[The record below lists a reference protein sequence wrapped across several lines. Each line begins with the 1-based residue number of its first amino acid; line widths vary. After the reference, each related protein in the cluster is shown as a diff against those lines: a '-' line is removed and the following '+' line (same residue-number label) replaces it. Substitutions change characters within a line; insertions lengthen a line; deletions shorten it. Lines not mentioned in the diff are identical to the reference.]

1 MPHRQG
7 IGAIYG
13 IVTEDG
19 APARKRIVLMD
30 RTTLSVVAR
39 TTSDENGAYAF
50 AGLNPDTNDYL
61 ALAVDDD
68 GAPCKEAICH
78 DYLQPVPAHQG
89 ATFWGN
95 WGKRALRDYP
105 VTGWMGTADGGGAI
119 HGLTTP
125 TIQEGS
131 AVALAQS
138 ITPGAPH
145 LASLDLT
152 AASIAFAAR
161 PDNQRTSSAPLCV
174 SLEWVFARGENPI
187 GVLATSATNNQSI
200 TTTNAHF
207 CALAVLH
214 YDPATQRITA
224 YNNTNSSSNS
234 SSSRRVWQDWRE
246 IGFADL
252 SGAGEVVHVVL
263 TIEYGFEARLYVNG
277 ALAEVFSLAG
287 QNDKITNAQNC
298 VGALVFGD
306 KPNNA
311 NTANTMTQPATG
323 RTGGFL
329 FYEAALPAEAV
340 AARYADLMVGT
351 SPAETGYAKEVLLD
365 APMYLY
371 RLNEADAAGGFAD
384 WLTDDALRVMQVF
397 SPEKI
402 ATSQSAP
409 VTGQSAARFNGG
421 AAKTDFGAMQSA
433 SQHELTFDFWL
444 TLNETPTAM
453 QYIVANT
460 DTNNNVYSG
469 VSVGADGKLTLHTRE
484 SSAAKTV
491 TFAPALAAG
500 VTKHVAVTLDKRS
513 RTARLYLDGA
523 LADTQSTT
531 ATLLDAALIT
541 ASAVSRTHIGG
552 MVNAAASSA
561 ANTLRATLSD
571 VALYPRALSASRI
584 LAHFSAASTL

>member
-1 MPHRQG
+1 MPHKQG

-13 IVTEDG
+13 IVTEDS

-39 TTSDENGAYAF
+39 TVSDENGAYAF

-68 GAPCKEAICH
+68 GAPRKEAICH

-125 TIQEGS
+125 IIQEGS
-131 AVALAQS
+131 AVALAES

-161 PDNQRTSSAPLCV
+161 PDNQRTLSAPLCV
-174 SLEWVFARGENPI
+174 SLEWVFARGENPM
-187 GVLATSATNNQSI
+187 GVLATAELSKAPINSCY
-200 TTTNAHF
+200 HSSM
-207 CALAVLH
+207 LAALH

-224 YNNTNSSSNS
+224 HNTENTTTNG
-234 SSSRRVWQDWRE
+234 SRPIWKGWRTL
-246 IGFADL
+246 GFADL

-263 TIEYGFEARLYVNG
+263 TIEYGFEARLYVDG

-287 QNDKITNAQNC
+287 QNHNITQATAC
-298 VGALVFGD
+298 TAAVVFGD
-306 KPNNA
+306 IPSNGGNYS
-311 NTANTMTQPATG
+311 NGLTQPATG
-323 RTGGFL
+323 RTGVFL
-329 FYEAALPAEAV
+329 FYETALPAEAV

-351 SPAETGYAKEVLLD
+351 SPAEMGYAKEILLD

-384 WLTDDALRVMQVF
+384 WLTDDVLRVMQVF

-402 ATSQSAP
+402 ATSQAAP
-409 VTGQSAARFNGG
+409 VTGQSAAQFNGG
-421 AAKTDFGAMQSA
+421 AAKTDFGVMQSA
-433 SQHELTFDFWL
+433 SQYELTFDFWL
-444 TLNETPTAM
+444 TLSELPTAM

-513 RTARLYLDGA
+513 RTACLYLDGA

-531 ATLLDAALIT
+531 AIQLNAAPLT
-541 ASAVSRTHIGG
+541 GNNVSRTHIGG

>member
-39 TTSDENGAYAF
+39 TVSDENGAYAF
-50 AGLNPDTNDYL
+50 TGLNPDTNDYL

-105 VTGWMGTADGGGAI
+105 VAGWMGTADGGGAI

-125 TIQEGS
+125 IIQEGS

-138 ITPGAPH
+138 ITQGAPH

-161 PDNQRTSSAPLCV
+161 PDNKRSLIAPLCV

-187 GVLATSATNNQSI
+187 GVLATSARANQSI
-200 TTTNAHF
+200 TTNAFF

-224 YNNTNSSSNS
+224 YNNNNNS
-234 SSSRRVWQDWRE
+234 SSSSGASRKVWQDWRE
-246 IGFADL
+246 IGFTDL

-263 TIEYGFEARLYVNG
+263 TIEYGFEARLYVDG
-277 ALAEVFSLAG
+277 ALAEVFLLAG
-287 QNDKITNAQNC
+287 QNDKITYAQNC
-298 VGALVFGD
+298 VGALVFGEKQD
-306 KPNNA
+306 NVNQEVF
-311 NTANTMTQPATG
+311 NSPATA
-323 RTGGFL
+323 RTGSFL
-329 FYEAALPAEAV
+329 IYEAVLPAEAV

-365 APMYLY
+365 APLYLY

-384 WLTDDALRVMQVF
+384 WLTDDVLRVMQVF

-402 ATSQSAP
+402 ATSQAAP

-421 AAKTDFGAMQSA
+421 AAKTDFGVMQSA
-433 SQHELTFDFWL
+433 SQYELTFDFWL
-444 TLNETPTAM
+444 TLNEAPTAM

-460 DTNNNVYSG
+460 DVNNNVYSG

-531 ATLLDAALIT
+531 ATLLDAAPIT
-541 ASAVSRTHIGG
+541 GNTVPRTHIGG

-561 ANTLRATLSD
+561 ENTLRATLSD

>member
-39 TTSDENGAYAF
+39 TVSDENGAYAF

-125 TIQEGS
+125 ILQEGS
-131 AVALAQS
+131 AVALAES

-145 LASLDLT
+145 LASLNLT
-152 AASIAFAAR
+152 AASIAVAAR
-161 PDNQRTSSAPLCV
+161 PDNKRSLSAPLCV

-187 GVLATSATNNQSI
+187 GVLATSAVNNQSI
-200 TTTNAHF
+200 TTITAHF

-224 YNNTNSSSNS
+224 YNNTNGSSSSSSNS
-234 SSSRRVWQDWRE
+234 NRVWRNWRAL
-246 IGFADL
+246 GFSDL

-263 TIEYGFEARLYVNG
+263 TIEYGFEARLYVDG

-287 QNDKITNAQNC
+287 QGDKITNAQSC
-298 VGALVFGD
+298 VGALVFGAIPTD
-306 KPNNA
+306 INQEVFKS
-311 NTANTMTQPATG
+311 PATA
-323 RTGGFL
+323 RTGSFL
-329 FYEAALPAEAV
+329 FYEAVLSAEAV

-384 WLTDDALRVMQVF
+384 WLTDDVLRVMQVF

-433 SQHELTFDFWL
+433 SRYELTVDFWL

-460 DTNNNVYSG
+460 DTDNKVYSG

-513 RTARLYLDGA
+513 RAARLYLDGA

-531 ATLLDAALIT
+531 ATLLDT
-541 ASAVSRTHIGG
+541 ASITGNAVHRTHIGG
-552 MVNAAASSA
+552 MVDAEASSA